1 MSAVSDQIDAAILV
15 CAEALAA
22 GQNIVE
28 YEINGRRV
36 RRTDPA
42 QAIQAL
48 AKAKQALAASGSA
61 SSTAGIFSLGRT

>member
-1 MSAVSDQIDAAILV
+1 MSAISDQIDAAIMT
-15 CAEALAA
+15 CAEALAS
-22 GQNIVE
+22 GQNVVE

-48 AKAKQALAASGSA
+48 AKAKAALASSATAGSN
-61 SSTAGIFSLGRT
+61 GIFSLGRT